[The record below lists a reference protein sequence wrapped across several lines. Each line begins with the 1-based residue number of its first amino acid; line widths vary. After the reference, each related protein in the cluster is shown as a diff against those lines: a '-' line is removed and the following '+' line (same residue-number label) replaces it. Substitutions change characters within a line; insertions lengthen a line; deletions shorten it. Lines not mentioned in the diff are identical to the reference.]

1 MAVFCNPVLIM
12 KIPFILHQ
20 SLSCSTKSENVANLW
35 LNFCECVH
43 MFVGVRG
50 VCALPLVLISQ
61 RMISGFPLTG
71 RPVSKHSRRTPIFS
85 QIAFCIHLL
94 VCSTKCSIAE
104 LDRFP
109 FSANSFS
116 FIFRPFD
123 FNCLPSIAPKCINPL
138 MLVNRF

>member
-12 KIPFILHQ
+12 GVCQHVLKLLGKTLFSSHQ
-20 SLSCSTKSENVANLW
+20 TCSSESENVANLW
-35 LNFCECVH
+35 LIFCECVH

-50 VCALPLVLISQ
+50 VRALPLVLISQ

-71 RPVSKHSRRTPIFS
+71 RPVSKHSRRTPLFS

-94 VCSTKCSIAE
+94 ACSTKCSIAE
-104 LDRFP
+104 LDGFP

-116 FIFRPFD
+116 FIFRSF
-123 FNCLPSIAPKCINPL
+123 
-138 MLVNRF
+138 